1 MIAVVTNITPHH
13 AGHEDHLLQ
22 PDWAEVVKIVPE
34 AEGVSTFW
42 LKFIDPD
49 VQKRYH
55 FAPGQFN
62 MLYLPGY
69 GEAAI
74 SMSSNPET
82 MDRLLGH
89 TIRHVGNVTKGIT
102 RLKAG
107 DVVGIRGPFGSSWPL
122 DAVEGMDIVVACGGI
137 GLPPLRPLIY
147 HIVGNRSKYGKV
159 TLLYGA
165 RTPKDL
171 LYQDEYEVWKQA
183 DIDVNVTVD
192 RGDDTWT
199 GRVGVVP
206 MWFYNLRVNPQ
217 KTAVM
222 TCGPEIMIRFVIY
235 EGLARRVPA
244 ERIFV
249 SLERNMKCGQGS
261 CGHCQIG
268 PYFVCKDGPVF
279 PFSALEKFFNV
290 EEY

>member
-1 MIAVVTNITPHH
+1 MIAMATNIAPHH

-22 PDWAEVVKIVPE
+22 PDWAEVVKIGPE

-42 LKFIDPD
+42 LRFTDPE

-69 GEAAI
+69 GEAAV
-74 SMSSNPET
+74 SMSSDPEAP
-82 MDRLLGH
+82 DRLLGH

-102 RLKAG
+102 RLKVS
-107 DVVGIRGPFGSSWPL
+107 DMVGIRGPFGSSWPL
-122 DAVEGMDIVVACGGI
+122 ETVEGKDIVVACGGI

-147 HIVGNRSKYGKV
+147 HIMHNRSKYGKV

-171 LYQDEYEVWKQA
+171 LYQNEYEIWKQA

-192 RGDDTWT
+192 RGDETWD

-206 MWFYNLRVNPQ
+206 MWFYNLRVDPH

>member
-1 MIAVVTNITPHH
+1 MIATNIASHY
-13 AGHEDHLLQ
+13 AGYEDRLLQ
-22 PDWAEVVKIVPE
+22 PDWAEIVKIVSE

-42 LKFIDPD
+42 LRFTDPE

-74 SMSSNPET
+74 SMSSNSET
-82 MDRLLGH
+82 IDRLVGH

-102 RLKAG
+102 QLKVG
-107 DVVGIRGPFGSSWPL
+107 DMVGIRGPFGNYWPMEEIKGRDVIISS
-122 DAVEGMDIVVACGGI
+122 GGI
-137 GLPPLRPLIY
+137 GLAPLRPAIY
-147 HIVGNRSKYGKV
+147 HIMHNREKYGKV
-159 TLLYGA
+159 LLIYGA

-171 LYQDEYEVWKQA
+171 LYSNEYEMWRTA
-183 DIDVNVTVD
+183 DIDVQITVD
-192 RGDDTWT
+192 RADETWD
-199 GRVGVVP
+199 GQVGVVP
-206 MWFYNLRVNPQ
+206 MLFYRFRINAQ
-217 KTAVM
+217 KSAVL

-235 EGLARRVPA
+235 EGLARRIPA
-244 ERIFV
+244 ERIYV
-249 SLERNMKCGQGS
+249 SLERNMKCGQGL

-268 PYFVCKDGPVF
+268 PNFICKDGPVF
-279 PFSALEKFFNV
+279 RFDVLEKFFNV